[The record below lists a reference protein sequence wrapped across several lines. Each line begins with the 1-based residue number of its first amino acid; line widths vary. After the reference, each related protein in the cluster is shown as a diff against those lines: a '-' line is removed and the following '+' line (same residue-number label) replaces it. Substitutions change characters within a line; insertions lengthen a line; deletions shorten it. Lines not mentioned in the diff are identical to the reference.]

1 MPSVCFCLSY
11 VLSLCLG
18 LLCLLFVTFWS
29 SHWRGGFSWD
39 GSALEFNWHPVL
51 MVSGL
56 LVLYGYGKLLCCW
69 SILHYIWYDMCVLFN
84 LPLVDV
90 KGVDKGKE
98 MKARAHLVLLLLI
111 LPQYH
116 RRDNNNTDHVLP
128 NWPCNN
134 KIIKINVK
142 KKKKG
147 HSTNLAQWDQLTC
160 HKEHSSA
167 CENSS
172 AWRPPRQMLPPGLS
186 YLWSEA
192 HNLQQEDLALEIRAL
207 GLEKDSRLSVYGAR
221 PIN

>member
-1 MPSVCFCLSY
+1 MSSACFCLTY

-56 LVLYGYGKLLCCW
+56 LVLYGYGELLCCW

-90 KGVDKGKE
+90 KGADKGKE

-128 NWPCNN
+128 NWLCNN

-142 KKKKG
+142 KKKKRG
-147 HSTNLAQWDQLTC
+147 TPPILHNEISWLVTRST
-160 HKEHSSA
+160 
-167 CENSS
+167 
-172 AWRPPRQMLPPGLS
+172 
-186 YLWSEA
+186 
-192 HNLQQEDLALEIRAL
+192 
-207 GLEKDSRLSVYGAR
+207 AR
-221 PIN
+221 PVKTVQHDVLRGRCYHQDYLISDLRPTIFNRKTSP

>member
-1 MPSVCFCLSY
+1 MPSACFCLTY

-90 KGVDKGKE
+90 KGADKGKE

-142 KKKKG
+142 KKG
-147 HSTNLAQWDQLTC
+147 ALHQSCTMRSVDLSQGAQL
-160 HKEHSSA
+160 
-167 CENSS
+167 
-172 AWRPPRQMLPPGLS
+172 GLWKQFS
-186 YLWSEA
+186 MTSSEA
-192 HNLQQEDLALEIRAL
+192 DVTTRIILSLIWGPQSSTGRP
-207 GLEKDSRLSVYGAR
+207 RLR
-221 PIN
+221 N